1 MLKTYFTLVLL
12 LACALSYG
20 QEFDQVDSIV
30 SNYPSK
36 FSKPEKLAAQIA
48 SDFTTDREKVRAL
61 YTWIAGHVSY
71 VGEESKKYKYK
82 AKNQQDRRK
91 KEAKYIKKLSKR
103 VVSKRIAVNKGYAI
117 LFKSVCDL
125 LDIRCEKITGNGK
138 TRIRDIGRRFTS
150 NHVWN
155 KVYIDNEPYLVD
167 VTWGAGSNHADTFND
182 KINYHYFLTTP
193 KTFFINHYPDQF
205 NNSLLSN
212 KVEKKA
218 YLNTPVYFR
227 NNTTNHEIVAPEN
240 GMLDRKVQ
248 AKIDFKIKSTEN
260 IETLSYTTRRK
271 PVPITEYTY
280 EDGVLSFSLN
290 IKKIKSRSLKIN
302 INDKAFAGYR
312 LK

>member
-1 MLKTYFTLVLL
+1 MLKTYFKLVLL
-12 LACALSYG
+12 LACGLSFG
-20 QEFDQVDSIV
+20 QEFNQVDSIV

-36 FSKPEKLAAQIA
+36 FSKPEKLAEQIA

-82 AKNQQDRRK
+82 AKNEQDRRK
-91 KEAKYIKKLSKR
+91 KEAKYVKKLSKR
-103 VVSKRIAVNKGYAI
+103 VVSKRVAVNKGYAI
-117 LFKSVCDL
+117 LFKRTCDL
-125 LDIRCEKITGNGK
+125 LGIQCEKITGHGK
-138 TRIRDIGRRFTS
+138 SRIRDIGRRFTS

-167 VTWGAGSNHADTFND
+167 VTWGAGSNHSDTFND
-182 KINYHYFLTTP
+182 KINYHYFLTAP
-193 KTFFINHYPDQF
+193 ETFFVNHYPDDF
-205 NNSLLSN
+205 NNSLISN
-212 KVEKKA
+212 KVDKKA
-218 YLNTPVYFR
+218 YLNTPVYFK
-227 NNTTNHEIVAPEN
+227 NYTPSYEIVAPDK
-240 GMLDRKVQ
+240 GMLDRKIQ
-248 AKIDFKIKSTEN
+248 STIEFKIKSDEA